1 MKHQSAPFGERVN
14 RVPSVTVDFWL
25 IKLLAVTVGE
35 TAADYLAVN
44 LGLGLTVTSV
54 IMSVGL
60 GAAMMLQ
67 WVQKRY
73 VPGIYWT
80 AVIMISIV
88 GTLVSDNLRE
98 EFGVPLEVSTAIFA
112 LALAVT
118 FVVWWRT
125 ERDLSIL
132 AIHSDRREAY
142 YWLAVLFS
150 FALGTAAGDLAAEAL
165 GLGYLSGGLL
175 FAALIGAVALSY
187 CALTVNALLAFWLA
201 YILTRPLGA
210 SIGDFLSQPVD
221 RGGVGL
227 GSTSTSLLFFGAIGL
242 IVIYMGAN
250 HRPTPNVEHRAR
262 QRL

>member
-1 MKHQSAPFGERVN
+1 MRHQSAPFGERVN
-14 RVPSVTVDFWL
+14 RVPSVTVEFWL

-35 TAADYLAVN
+35 TAADYLTVN
-44 LGLGLTVTSV
+44 LGLGLTATSV

-67 WVQKRY
+67 CVQKRY
-73 VPGIYWT
+73 VPGVYWT

-88 GTLVSDNLRE
+88 GTLVSDNLSE
-98 EFGVPLEVSTAIFA
+98 DFSVPLEVSTAIFA

-118 FVVWWRT
+118 FLVWWRT

-150 FALGTAAGDLAAEAL
+150 FALGTAAGDFAAEAL
-165 GLGYLSGGLL
+165 ELGYLAGGFL
-175 FAALIGAVALSY
+175 FAVLIGAVALSY
-187 CALTVNALLAFWLA
+187 HALKVNALLAFWLA

-210 SIGDFLSQPVD
+210 SIGDFLSQPIN
-221 RGGVGL
+221 RGGLGL
-227 GSTSTSLLFFGAIGL
+227 GSTSTSLLFFGAIGV
-242 IVIYMGAN
+242 IVVYMGLTYS
-250 HRPTPNVEHRAR
+250 PTPNVEHRAR
-262 QRL
+262 PRL